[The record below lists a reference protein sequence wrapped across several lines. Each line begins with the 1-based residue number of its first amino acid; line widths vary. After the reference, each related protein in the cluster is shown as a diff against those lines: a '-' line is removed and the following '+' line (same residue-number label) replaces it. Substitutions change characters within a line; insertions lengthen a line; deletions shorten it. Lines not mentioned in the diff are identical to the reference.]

1 MAQTESDEERS
12 SGNERHPQP
21 YSPSWVNHLTA
32 WVNRRSWPSWSWYL
46 GLWLILVIILVATLW
61 IEGVHPVGKIFPA
74 QLFMPAM
81 IALFLAMIHFL
92 DSRAEA
98 ALTTLQPAL
107 KATEEEYD
115 QLRYQLTTLPAW
127 PTILA
132 SLATIAAIYLIG
144 FLTGETESA
153 LEALA
158 GSPIAATL
166 VRIVYWI
173 GWWVFG
179 AFVYHSIHQLR
190 QIDFVYSRHTRI
202 RLFAMSPLY
211 AFSPVTALT
220 AVTLV
225 IATYGWT
232 ALNPDNLSD
241 PISIVLI
248 SLITLLAL
256 GAFAWPLL
264 GIHRLLGE
272 EKARL
277 LDECA
282 LRMEDAIAELHRRMD
297 SGDLEG
303 MDRLN
308 DAMASLVIE
317 RDALGAIPTW
327 PWQPETPRLLITA
340 LALPLGLWIIQYV
353 LQLVLGS

>member
-1 MAQTESDEERS
+1 MAQAESDEKRRS
-12 SGNERHPQP
+12 KSRSHPQP

-32 WVNRRSWPSWSWYL
+32 WVDRRSWPSWSWYL
-46 GLWLILVIILVATLW
+46 GLWLVLVIIQIAALW
-61 IEGVHPVGKIFPA
+61 IEGVHPVGKVFPA

-92 DSRAEA
+92 DNRAEA
-98 ALTTLQPAL
+98 ALTTLRPAL

-132 SLATIAAIYLIG
+132 SLATMAAIYLIG
-144 FLTGETESA
+144 FLTGETDSA

-166 VRIVYWI
+166 VWIVYWI

-179 AFVYHSIHQLR
+179 AFAYHSIHQLR
-190 QIDFVYSRHTRI
+190 QIDYIYSRHTRI

-220 AVTLV
+220 AVTLA

-232 ALNPDNLSD
+232 ALNPDNLTN
-241 PISIVLI
+241 PVSIALI
-248 SLITLLAL
+248 LLINGLAL
-256 GAFAWPLL
+256 VVFAWPLL
-264 GIHRLLGE
+264 GTRRMLAK
-272 EKARL
+272 EKAQRL
-277 LDECA
+277 DQVS
-282 LRMEDAIAELHRRMD
+282 LR
-297 SGDLEG
+297 LEG
-303 MDRLN
+303 VFSQMHERIDRGEIEGLE
-308 DAMASLVIE
+308 DLTKVMSVLETE
-317 RDALGAIPTW
+317 RDTLEAISTW
-327 PWQPETPRLLITA
+327 PWQPETLRYLVTA
-340 LALPLGLWIIQYV
+340 LLLPLLLWIIQYV
-353 LQLVLGS
+353 VQLVVGS